1 MRFVATHVHMTHAP
15 WSVTVCEAVGHTGEF
30 CKTAKPIEMPTVW
43 PEKKH
48 LIHWRHLANTIE
60 QSMLATMRHYVK
72 SFWPLVYLRTLSIT
86 RFVSFPGLAC
96 CAVASHINHYG
107 PVRRVGQVSVSSSI
121 KDAGRRDVAANQS
134 SRHAPDRVT
143 WPSTWPDVG
152 RSAGYVSIDQRERGR
167 DAMGSRCQGTRGRNG
182 EGSRWRRK
190 RRVNCVM
197 CHVLMLYDAA
207 ARSPF
212 RQHDITTQLLS
223 LH

>member
-43 PEKKH
+43 PEKKTSNT
-48 LIHWRHLANTIE
+48 LAPFGKYDWTVY
-60 QSMLATMRHYVK
+60 ARDDAHYVK
-72 SFWPLVYLRTLSIT
+72 SLWPLVYLRTLSIT
-86 RFVSFPGLAC
+86 RSVSFPGLAC

-152 RSAGYVSIDQRERGR
+152 RSAGYVSIDQRERVR
-167 DAMGSRCQGTRGRNG
+167 DALALPGNAGQEWGALALAKEETG
-182 EGSRWRRK
+182 
-190 RRVNCVM
+190 
-197 CHVLMLYDAA
+197 
-207 ARSPF
+207 
-212 RQHDITTQLLS
+212 
-223 LH
+223 

>member
-1 MRFVATHVHMTHAP
+1 MYTWRTLRGL
-15 WSVTVCEAVGHTGEF
+15 WLSVRLLGTPVF

-86 RFVSFPGLAC
+86 RSVSFPGLAC

-152 RSAGYVSIDQRERGR
+152 RSAGYVSIDQRERVR
-167 DAMGSRCQGTRGRNG
+167 DA

-197 CHVLMLYDAA
+197 CHILMLYDA

>member
-72 SFWPLVYLRTLSIT
+72 SLWPLVYLRTLSIT
-86 RFVSFPGLAC
+86 RSVSFPGLAC

-152 RSAGYVSIDQRERGR
+152 RSAGYVSIDQRERVR
-167 DAMGSRCQGTRGRNG
+167 DALALPGNAGREWG
-182 EGSRWRRK
+182 GLALAKEETG
-190 RRVNCVM
+190 
-197 CHVLMLYDAA
+197 
-207 ARSPF
+207 
-212 RQHDITTQLLS
+212 
-223 LH
+223 